1 MKIIG
6 ISAFYHDS
14 AACLIDNGEII
25 SAVHEERFTRIKHD
39 ASFPKNSIK
48 YLLEY
53 SNLSGEEIDHIIFYE
68 KPFIKFE
75 RLLDTILSN
84 IPYGFK
90 IFRKAI
96 PVWLKEKL
104 FQKKIIVRK
113 LTEINKCFKDKEI
126 LFCDHHI
133 SHASSSFF
141 TSNFKE
147 AIILTIDGVGEKN
160 TTTISMGSKN
170 KVIKLE
176 EINFPHSIGLL
187 YSAFT
192 YYLGFKVN
200 SGEYKVMGLAPYGKP
215 LFKETILKNL
225 IDLKEDGSFKLNLK
239 YFEFNTGLKMTNN
252 NFNNLFGKKNRNFND
267 EIEDFHMNIAASIQS
282 VLEDIILRI
291 CKYINRKY
299 KIKNLC
305 LAGGVAL
312 NCVANSKII
321 KSKLFDKIWIQPAAG
336 DAGGAIGCALF
347 LWYDELNN
355 KRLYKKN
362 PMKGSLLGPS
372 FSNEQVKKKLNKL
385 NAKYEQKSSKDI
397 LKIVARE
404 LSRGKIIGWF
414 QNRMEFGPRAL
425 GARSIIA
432 DPRNIDMQKNLNLKI
447 KFRESFRPFA
457 PSVLKDQSKYW
468 FDLEHESP
476 YMLFTSQVTQN
487 KLIQTEINKAEKISE
502 KINKIRSKIPAVTHV
517 DNSARVQTIEETY
530 NKKFYDLVLEFYKE
544 TKCPILINT
553 SFNVRGEPIVLSPE
567 DAYSC
572 FLGTGIDILI
582 LEDFILYK
590 SNQIQKDNKGYLN
603 KFELD

>member
-1 MKIIG
+1 MKILG

-39 ASFPKNSIK
+39 ASFPQNSIK

-75 RLLDTILSN
+75 RLLDTILAN
-84 IPYGFK
+84 IPFGFK

-96 PVWLKEKL
+96 PIWLKEKL
-104 FQKKIIVRK
+104 FQKKMIIRK
-113 LTEINKCFKDKEI
+113 LAEINKCFKNKEI

-160 TTTISMGSKN
+160 TTTISKGSKN

-215 LFKETILKNL
+215 LFREKILKNL

-239 YFEFNTGLKMTNN
+239 YFEFNTDLKMTNK
-252 NFNNLFGKKNRNFND
+252 NFNNLFGKKNRDPND
-267 EIEDFHMNIAASIQS
+267 EIEDFHMNIAASIQI
-282 VLEDIILRI
+282 VLEEVILKI
-291 CKYINRKY
+291 CRYISIKY

-312 NCVANSKII
+312 NCVANSKIV
-321 KSKLFDKIWIQPAAG
+321 KTKLFDNIWIQPAAG
-336 DAGGAIGCALF
+336 DAGGAVGCALF
-347 LWYDELNN
+347 LWYNELNN
-355 KRLYKKN
+355 QRVYKKN
-362 PMKGSLLGPS
+362 LMKGSLLGPS
-372 FSNEQVKKKLNKL
+372 FSNEQIERELNKL
-385 NAKYEQKSSKDI
+385 NAKYEQKSTREI
-397 LKIVARE
+397 LKIAAAE
-404 LSRGKIIGWF
+404 LSKGKIIGWF

-432 DPRNIDMQKNLNLKI
+432 DPRNINMQKNLNLKI

-457 PSVLKDQSKYW
+457 PTVLKEYSKYW
-468 FDLEHESP
+468 FELDNESP
-476 YMLFTSQVTQN
+476 YMLFTSQVIKN
-487 KLIQTEINKAEKISE
+487 KLVNNEINNSEKISK
-502 KINKIRSKIPAVTHV
+502 KINNIRSVIPAVTHV
-517 DNSARVQTIEETY
+517 DNSARFQTIEESY
-530 NKKFYDLVLEFYKE
+530 NKKFYDLIIEFYKI

-567 DAYSC
+567 DAYNC

-590 SNQIQKDNKGYLN
+590 SNQIQKNNKDYLN

>member
-75 RLLDTILSN
+75 RLLETILGN
-84 IPYGFK
+84 IPFGFK

-104 FQKKIIVRK
+104 FQKKILVNQ
-113 LTEINKCFKDKEI
+113 LVEIDKCFKDKEI

-141 TSNFKE
+141 TSNFEE

-160 TTTISMGSKN
+160 TTTISKGFKN
-170 KVIKLE
+170 KVVKLE

-215 LFKETILKNL
+215 VFKDTILNNL

-239 YFEFNTGLKMTNN
+239 YFEFNTDLKMTNN
-252 NFNNLFGKKNRNFND
+252 KFSSLFGKKNRNTND
-267 EIEDFHMNIAASIQS
+267 QIEDFHMNVAASIQI
-282 VLEDIILRI
+282 VLEEVLLKI

-312 NCVANSKII
+312 NCVANSKILET
-321 KSKLFDKIWIQPAAG
+321 KLFDKIWIQPAAG
-336 DAGGAIGCALF
+336 DAGGSLGCALY
-347 LWYDELNN
+347 LWYNELNN
-355 KRLYKKN
+355 QRVYKKN
-362 PMKGSLLGPS
+362 SMKGSLLGPS
-372 FSNEQVKKKLNKL
+372 FSNEQIEKELNKL
-385 NAKYEQKSSKDI
+385 NANYEQKNSKDI
-397 LKIVARE
+397 LRIAAKE
-404 LSRGKIIGWF
+404 LSKGKIIGWF

-432 DPRNIDMQKNLNLKI
+432 DPRNTDMQKNLNLKI

-457 PSVLKDQSKYW
+457 PSVLKEHSKDW
-468 FDLEHESP
+468 FKLDIQSP
-476 YMLFTSQVTQN
+476 YMLFTSQIAQN
-487 KLIQTEINKAEKISE
+487 KLVKNETNKVEKISQ
-502 KINKIRSKIPAVTHV
+502 KINNIRSAIPAVTHV
-517 DNSARVQTIEETY
+517 DNSARFQTIEESY
-530 NKKFYDLVLEFYKE
+530 NKKFYDLILEFYKE

-567 DAYSC
+567 DAYNC

-590 SNQIQKDNKGYLN
+590 SNQLQKDNKDYLN